1 MDMACIAGLR
11 PDAAGGDM
19 RACEDLKAGDTM
31 EFAPLAITTA
41 DIKSF
46 AARFDPQPVH
56 LDEAASQ
63 DTIEDGLTASGLH
76 IVCRH
81 LLQKTDG
88 ILRDST
94 SMGSPRV
101 DAIRYLPPVRPR
113 DSLTS

>member
-63 DTIEDGLTASGLH
+63 DTIEAGLTASVVHLA
-76 IVCRH
+76 CRH
-81 LLQKTDG
+81 RRLLADG
-88 ILRDST
+88 IRRPST
-94 SMGSPRV
+94 SMGRAGAVESRCPAQERR
-101 DAIRYLPPVRPR
+101 A
-113 DSLTS
+113 SS